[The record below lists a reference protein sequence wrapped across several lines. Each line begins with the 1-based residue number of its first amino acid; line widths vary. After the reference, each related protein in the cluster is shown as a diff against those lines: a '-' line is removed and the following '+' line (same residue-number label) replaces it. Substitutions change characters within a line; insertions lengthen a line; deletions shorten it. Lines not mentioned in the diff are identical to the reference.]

1 MKYVHGTLNLFSFI
15 KLLLETGKMSGRP
28 SPIQCRCRQEGYGH
42 SGRGLK
48 FHERIAKKVHF
59 QENQVYI
66 FIPVTSKY
74 K

>member
-1 MKYVHGTLNLFSFI
+1 
-15 KLLLETGKMSGRP
+15 MSGRP